1 MAYSLILLSSIHTE
15 PLDNGNNF
23 IGLARKAEQM
33 FSAWMNMPG
42 FIGFAVVEARTGEVV
57 HLVQ

>member
-15 PLDNGNNF
+15 PLDNGSDF
-23 IGLARKAEQM
+23 TGLARKAEQM
-33 FSAWMNMPG
+33 FTTWIDMPG
-42 FIGFAVVEARTGEVV
+42 FVGFAVVENSTGEVV